1 MTFKQTGISLVL
13 LVVAAGVVGLWAS
26 VAKPP
31 AADTQSQ
38 HVLQGT
44 RQDNHD
50 YVYTESTDVYD
61 IKAAWPDKVPFSA
74 AAASITAGLTLEK
87 ALKDRIDQ
95 FKVDG
100 NFANLTAEDKQIQ
113 GLDGTRKYVLGMEY
127 KDYTAPGYH
136 SYLYTVYADTLGA
149 HPNAYFFTK
158 VFDLNGAEVTLGQVL
173 SNNPNWL
180 EELSLVVS
188 QDVQK
193 QLIARLGDSLPS
205 GVEGP
210 DVTGVMFPEGVA
222 AKAENFQ
229 NFVIDGDDLVIAIPP
244 YQVASWA
251 AGSFEVRIPLSE
263 INK

>member
-1 MTFKQTGISLVL
+1 MTFKQTGIALVL
-13 LVVAAGVVGLWAS
+13 LVIAAAVVGLWAS
-26 VAKPP
+26 MARSP
-31 AADTQSQ
+31 AADMQSQ
-38 HVLQGT
+38 HVLQGV

-50 YVYTESTDVYD
+50 FVYTESTDVYD
-61 IKAAWPDKVPFSA
+61 IKATWPDKVPLPTAAASA
-74 AAASITAGLTLEK
+74 AAGLALEQ

-113 GLDGTRKYVLGMEY
+113 GLDGTRKYALSMEY

-158 VFDLNGAEVTLGQVL
+158 VFDLNGAEATLGQVL

-205 GVEGP
+205 GAEGP

-222 AKAENFQ
+222 PKAENFQ
-229 NFVIDGDDLVIAIPP
+229 NFVINGGDLVIAIPP

-251 AGSFEVRIPLSE
+251 AGSFEVRVPLADFA
-263 INK
+263 K